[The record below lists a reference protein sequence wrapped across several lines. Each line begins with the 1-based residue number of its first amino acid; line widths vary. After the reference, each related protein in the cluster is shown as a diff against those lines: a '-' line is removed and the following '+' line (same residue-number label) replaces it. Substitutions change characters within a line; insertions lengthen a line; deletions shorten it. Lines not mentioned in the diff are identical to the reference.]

1 MDDPALRHL
10 PSRVRDAPDPERVAA
25 GPQGVL
31 IRGGHEPMIPPDAW
45 FMIMFVG
52 LILLGGLVAGLAGVL
67 ATLDER

>member
-1 MDDPALRHL
+1 
-10 PSRVRDAPDPERVAA
+10 
-25 GPQGVL
+25 
-31 IRGGHEPMIPPDAW
+31 MIPSDAW